1 MDSKTCIK
9 DGLDKSLQIKK
20 LSVYGNLASQGES
33 LTGWLAK
40 LDRLEILSLRA
51 YKGDN
56 LLHSS
61 PCSLPRLR
69 PFSNNKLL
77 YRLRLEGKFAD
88 KLLETHEF
96 PPNLTTLTLQH
107 CQLKEDPMPTLEKL
121 HSLRSLELLA
131 HAYTGKKMVCSSGN
145 FRQLE
150 ILKIDRLYELENWI
164 VEEGGVQ
171 RLKGLHILSCEK
183 LEMMP
188 DGLQYIKTLQELK
201 VRGMPQQFITSRL
214 QKPDGIDWSKIQ
226 HIPSITMVI
235 LSGIIE
241 GGKTLS
247 CQDQIF
253 SAYSWACSSSMD
265 AAVVVS
271 LLSHKLQTLLN
282 DEAIAITPKV
292 KDQVQRTN
300 HQLNLFR
307 RLLKEAEKNQAL
319 AVEINSN
326 QWTSH
331 LLRALYSLED
341 AIDTFVVKK
350 ALQTQKPFT
359 SYHNQVVLIK
369 KMKEFISKTG
379 NLLKDNQPLD
389 MQDMADNNIP
399 GPSQHQRWGRI
410 SRFCFDDESHTV
422 GLEEQVNNLA
432 SLVVQEAEQG
442 NQPAVVSMV
451 GEAGSGKTAIA
462 RIIYNRVDIKQ
473 HFTSRVWVR
482 VTKEFKLRDVLVD
495 MISQLDEKVA
505 NESLFLDEL
514 RWRLPKLLGQGRC
527 LIVVDDVDAPE
538 FWEEI
543 KDVFPTSPHGGVVIV
558 TTRKA
563 DVAVSSAGSTLHVRP
578 LNDDESWALFLKKLE
593 VTEDRLHDC
602 QLIKFKEQIL
612 KLCGG
617 LPLAIALMGGL
628 LSAKELT
635 DSEWLKV
642 IEYVNAVE
650 DILALSYH
658 ELPSYL
664 KPCFLYMGLFPKATE
679 ISVRRLIHL
688 WVAEGFVTS
697 LCDSDM
703 VEEDLAEMY
712 FEELVCRKII
722 EVVRWKLDGSPKTC
736 RLPSFVHDVFS
747 SKARDIGFF
756 QIHSK
761 SFSTSKSQ
769 LPVRRLATYSN
780 AHFSRIHINH
790 LRSYVSFNT
799 LKGGIPAG
807 NSSMFLDKIVRK
819 RNLEV
824 FQVLDLESVY
834 KPQLPKVMLNL
845 LNLRYLGLRSTAI
858 SSLPV
863 SISNL
868 QFLETLDVKHTN
880 ITTLPDSF
888 WKLGNL
894 RHLYLNGIFLDSLE
908 ALSLASLNKLQTL
921 CGLSIGT
928 ESLVAE
934 TFSKLTRLRKLH
946 LTFYIP
952 TSIKVEFTSQLKKLH
967 SLKIKSIRE
976 SGERASIKFKSFKE
990 LQNLVD
996 LYLFGGLLRPFDA
1009 RILPPNLKS
1018 LTLSKTGLEKDPM
1031 PVLGKLPHLYSL
1043 RLFNFSYIGE
1053 EMTCLSG
1060 AFPQLHVLKLWQ
1072 LDHLNKWVVKQGAL
1086 TSLRELEIR
1095 DCRSLETLD
1104 AFYQLTSLRE
1114 LMITNM
1120 SQDFVDH
1127 VKVVGR
1133 ALGGKSL
1140 DRENALLRKYSSL
1153 WKIMFFTL

>member
-1 MDSKTCIK
+1 
-9 DGLDKSLQIKK
+9 
-20 LSVYGNLASQGES
+20 
-33 LTGWLAK
+33 
-40 LDRLEILSLRA
+40 
-51 YKGDN
+51 
-56 LLHSS
+56 
-61 PCSLPRLR
+61 
-69 PFSNNKLL
+69 
-77 YRLRLEGKFAD
+77 
-88 KLLETHEF
+88 
-96 PPNLTTLTLQH
+96 
-107 CQLKEDPMPTLEKL
+107 
-121 HSLRSLELLA
+121 
-131 HAYTGKKMVCSSGN
+131 
-145 FRQLE
+145 
-150 ILKIDRLYELENWI
+150 
-164 VEEGGVQ
+164 
-171 RLKGLHILSCEK
+171 
-183 LEMMP
+183 
-188 DGLQYIKTLQELK
+188 
-201 VRGMPQQFITSRL
+201 
-214 QKPDGIDWSKIQ
+214 
-226 HIPSITMVI
+226 
-235 LSGIIE
+235 
-241 GGKTLS
+241 
-247 CQDQIF
+247 
-253 SAYSWACSSSMD
+253 MD

-271 LLSHKLQTLLN
+271 FLSHKLQTLLN

-319 AVEINSN
+319 AVELNSN

-341 AIDTFVVKK
+341 SIDTFVVKK
-350 ALQTQKPFT
+350 ALQTQQPIT
-359 SYHNQVVLIK
+359 SYHNQVFLIK

-379 NLLKDNQPLD
+379 NLLKDNQQLD
-389 MQDMADNNIP
+389 MQDVADNNIP
-399 GPSQHQRWGRI
+399 GPSQYQRWGRI
-410 SRFCFDDESHTV
+410 SSFCFDDESHTV
-422 GLEEQVNNLA
+422 GLEEQVNNLV

-442 NQPAVVSMV
+442 NQPQPAVVSMV

-462 RIIYNRVDIKQ
+462 RIVYNRVDIKQ
-473 HFTSRVWVR
+473 HFTSRVWVH

-495 MISQLDEKVA
+495 MISQLDEKVV
-505 NESLFLDEL
+505 NEPLFLDEL
-514 RWRLPKLLGQGRC
+514 RWRLPKLLGQGRY
-527 LIVVDDVDAPE
+527 LIVVDDVEDPE

-558 TTRKA
+558 TTRKS

-628 LSAKELT
+628 LSAKELI

-642 IEYVNAVE
+642 IEHVNAVE

-679 ISVRRLIHL
+679 IPKC
-688 WVAEGFVTS
+688 T
-697 LCDSDM
+697 
-703 VEEDLAEMY
+703 

-722 EVVRWKLDGSPKTC
+722 EVARWKLDGSPKTC
-736 RLPSFVHDVFS
+736 RLPSFLHDVFS

-819 RNLEV
+819 RNLGV

-863 SISNL
+863 SISDL
-868 QFLETLDVKHTN
+868 QCLETLDVKHTN

-894 RHLYLNGIFLDSLE
+894 CHLYLNGIFLDSLE

-934 TFSKLTRLRKLH
+934 TFSKFTCLRKLH

-1009 RILPPNLKS
+1009 RNLPPNLKS
-1018 LTLSKTGLEKDPM
+1018 LTLSKTGLDKDPM

-1120 SQDFVDH
+1120 PQDFADH
-1127 VKVVGR
+1127 VKGMNSTGGR
-1133 ALGGKSL
+1133 NVFIKEYHWEPSPPMVSL
-1140 DRENALLRKYSSL
+1140 SVAFVLPLY
-1153 WKIMFFTL
+1153 TLK